1 MQELPGHLGILSYL
15 VGTKMHDL
23 SLNNRGYG
31 SLYTCIA
38 ISLPFFL
45 SSPLSLLPILCWLVN
60 LYCSKLL
67 RLPSIGMENSPNT
80 QQDSNPPLDF
90 FAFDLSLSYSCCFTP
105 EATASLMLGADLETI
120 LFISNVFRF
129 LTSNRSNQKEE
140 TVPLQEKSCRYF
152 FPLF

>member
-1 MQELPGHLGILSYL
+1 
-15 VGTKMHDL
+15 MHDL
-23 SLNNRGYG
+23 GLNNRGYG
-31 SLYTCIA
+31 SLYICLA

-45 SSPLSLLPILCWLVN
+45 SSPLSLSLANFLLVN
-60 LYCSKLL
+60 LYCPQLH
-67 RLPSIGMENSPNT
+67 RLPSIGKENSPNT
-80 QQDSNPPLDF
+80 QQDSNPPLDCY
-90 FAFDLSLSYSCCFTP
+90 AFDLTLSYSCCFTP
-105 EATASLMLGADLETI
+105 KATAFLMLGADLETI